1 MAEETQEKQYST
13 EELVAIA
20 NDALMKN
27 RQLQGM
33 VNDLADKVKSREI
46 ENSSLRT
53 TLGMIQG
60 QQAGG
65 EDAEASTAAEDILL
79 GGKRGLRMRN
89 CGMKQLMVTSM
100 E

>member
-65 EDAEASTAAEDILL
+65 EDAEASTATE
-79 GGKRGLRMRN
+79 
-89 CGMKQLMVTSM
+89 
-100 E
+100 EE

>member
-1 MAEETQEKQYST
+1 MAEESQEKQYST

-33 VNDLADKVKSREI
+33 VNDLGDKVKAREI

-65 EDAEASTAAEDILL
+65 EDA
-79 GGKRGLRMRN
+79 
-89 CGMKQLMVTSM
+89 
-100 E
+100 

>member
-1 MAEETQEKQYST
+1 MAEENQEKQYST

-33 VNDLADKVKSREI
+33 VNDLGDKVKSREI

-65 EDAEASTAAEDILL
+65 EDAEASTTE
-79 GGKRGLRMRN
+79 
-89 CGMKQLMVTSM
+89 
-100 E
+100 EE

>member
-1 MAEETQEKQYST
+1 MVEENQEKQYST

-60 QQAGG
+60 QQSGG
-65 EDAEASTAAEDILL
+65 DNAEANTE
-79 GGKRGLRMRN
+79 
-89 CGMKQLMVTSM
+89 
-100 E
+100 EE

>member
-1 MAEETQEKQYST
+1 MVEENQEKQYST
-13 EELVAIA
+13 EELVAIV
-20 NDALMKN
+20 NDTLMKN

-33 VNDLADKVKSREI
+33 VNDLADKGKSREI

-65 EDAEASTAAEDILL
+65 EDAEASTAAE
-79 GGKRGLRMRN
+79 
-89 CGMKQLMVTSM
+89 
-100 E
+100 EE